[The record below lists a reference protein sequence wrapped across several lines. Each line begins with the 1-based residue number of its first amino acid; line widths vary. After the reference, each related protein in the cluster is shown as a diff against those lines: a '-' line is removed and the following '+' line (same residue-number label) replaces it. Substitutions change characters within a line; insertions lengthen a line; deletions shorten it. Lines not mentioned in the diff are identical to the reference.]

1 MKKSKKSLILILAA
15 AAILSMLL
23 TIPVLAASTRKCYL
37 IKNQNTTVYS
47 NTALT
52 KKYGTVYGSDEIK
65 VLSVTSKYTRITYPI
80 SKGRTKTGY
89 IKTSAILKGTS
100 GPSYTARAKITTYK
114 RPGGSTYGSVYKG
127 DKVMILGTSGSYT
140 QIKYPVSGG
149 YKYAFVKTTNA
160 NKYIK
165 PSSTSTSKPK
175 QEKNTS
181 SGLAYPVPSGCK
193 FSKKTSDGGWYG
205 YHDINRNV
213 TSSTPVYAIANGKVT
228 YKQAYRTY
236 GGVKYL
242 TSYGNY
248 IEFVSSDKK
257 YSAKYC
263 HLSKFANGVSQK
275 IKSSRTKRVSGSA
288 GTYTLTTRTVKKGD
302 IIGYIGTTGNSS
314 GNHLHFE
321 LRKSA
326 KRIDPTSVFPKL
338 K

>member
-175 QEKNTS
+175 QEKT
-181 SGLAYPVPSGCK
+181 LPA
-193 FSKKTSDGGWYG
+193 GWHIRFRQDANSVKRPPTEAGMDIMILIVMSHHPLRYTRLPMEKLL
-205 YHDINRNV
+205 INR
-213 TSSTPVYAIANGKVT
+213 
-228 YKQAYRTY
+228 RTE
-236 GGVKYL
+236 L
-242 TSYGNY
+242 TA
-248 IEFVSSDKK
+248 E
-257 YSAKYC
+257 
-263 HLSKFANGVSQK
+263 
-275 IKSSRTKRVSGSA
+275 
-288 GTYTLTTRTVKKGD
+288 
-302 IIGYIGTTGNSS
+302 
-314 GNHLHFE
+314 
-321 LRKSA
+321 
-326 KRIDPTSVFPKL
+326 
-338 K
+338 